1 MIKYILI
8 VLFVFTPF
16 LTNASGTSGFE
27 FLRTDFSPRSS
38 AMAGSY
44 VAMRSDVNGLFHN
57 PAGLASA
64 AERQM
69 MLNYLGHILD
79 INGGSIGF
87 SQQVENIGRVSGAII
102 YFDYGNF
109 DETDEF
115 AVFTGRNYGASDLAF
130 AVSLSNYLDEEF
142 AYGVTLKY
150 IHSNID
156 VFSASAIAFD
166 FGLIYEAP
174 FQDDLF
180 FGFSMLNV
188 GSTLS
193 AFQSTDESLPLSI
206 NFGVSKKLEH
216 LPLVL
221 NVNLNNLNEVEDT
234 ILDRIEKF
242 SIGGEFTLSSKLR
255 LRLGYDN
262 TLHKDLETTN
272 GAGFSGVSLGLGF
285 VVWNN
290 FRFDY
295 SYSSWGDL
303 GGLNRIG
310 FSGTL

>member
-1 MIKYILI
+1 MYKYVSLFIFAFIPLI
-8 VLFVFTPF
+8 VG
-16 LTNASGTSGFE
+16 ASGTSGFE

-57 PAGLASA
+57 PAGLATA
-64 AERQM
+64 DEKQFM
-69 MLNYLGHILD
+69 VNYLGYLLD
-79 INGGSIGF
+79 INGGSVGF
-87 SQQVENIGRVSGAII
+87 THQIENIGQVSGAII

-109 DETDEF
+109 DETDQF
-115 AVFTGRNYGASDLAF
+115 AVPTGRKFGASDLAF
-130 AVSLSNYLDEEF
+130 AVSLSNYLEDRF

-150 IHSNID
+150 AHSKID
-156 VFSASAIAFD
+156 VFSASAFAFD
-166 FGLIYEAP
+166 FGLIYEAS
-174 FQDDLF
+174 FEDDLF
-180 FGFSMLNV
+180 IGFSMLNV
-188 GSTLS
+188 GSALS
-193 AFQSTDESLPLSI
+193 AFQSTKERLPLSI
-206 NFGVSKKLEH
+206 NLGVSKKLAH

-221 NVNLNNLNEVEDT
+221 NVNVNNINEVENT
-234 ILDRIEKF
+234 ILDRMEKF

-262 TLHKDLETTN
+262 DLHKDLETTN
-272 GAGFSGVSLGLGF
+272 GAGFSGVSIGLGVF
-285 VVWNN
+285 IFDN

-295 SYSSWGDL
+295 SYSSMGDI

>member
-1 MIKYILI
+1 MNKIIYILFFFSI
-8 VLFVFTPF
+8 TISYG
-16 LTNASGTSGFE
+16 SGTSGFE

-57 PAGLASA
+57 PAGLAYSD
-64 AERQM
+64 ERQFM
-69 MLNYLGHILD
+69 VNYMDYLLD
-79 INGGSIGF
+79 IKGGSIGF
-87 SQQVENIGRVSGAII
+87 SQQIENIGRVSGAII
-102 YFDYGNF
+102 YFDYGSF
-109 DETDEF
+109 DETDDF
-115 AVFTGRNYGASDLAF
+115 AVPTGRNFGASDLAF
-130 AVSLSNYLDEEF
+130 AVSLSDYLEDRF
-142 AYGVTLKY
+142 TYGVTLKY
-150 IHSNID
+150 VHSTID
-156 VFSASAIAFD
+156 VYSASAFALD

-174 FQDDLF
+174 FQDDLYL
-180 FGFSMLNV
+180 GFSMLNV
-188 GSTLS
+188 GSALS

-221 NVNLNNLNEVEDT
+221 NVSIKNINEVENT

-242 SIGGEFTLSSKLR
+242 SIGGEFTLSNKLR

-262 TLHKDLETTN
+262 NLHKDLETSN

-285 VVWNN
+285 VIWDN

-295 SYSSWGDL
+295 GYSSMGDL